1 MNSDNK
7 TYNRT
12 EYKEDCNR
20 LLSVQFKIVLFI
32 YVVLMLYLFAMNKI
46 NDYIKIGMV
55 VILYIMLY
63 VDYKIDYDEEQ
74 YKNKEKYNNLNDQT
88 IISDKRDRLNN
99 KMRNKI
105 AELNRGRNY
114 EGRFY
119 VDCHKCGR
127 QRIEE
132 DINNRVCG
140 NDKDQHKYCSV
151 NCVGG
156 KERAMSFYNNKYVDR
171 SKIFC
176 YNPLIDECEKNS
188 SYEQDYGGTYIYFP
202 TIADPVNGPPYLG

>member
-1 MNSDNK
+1 MNSDKN
-7 TYNRT
+7 TQ
-12 EYKEDCNR
+12 YKEDCNK
-20 LLSVQFKIVLFI
+20 LLSVQFKIVMFI
-32 YVVLMLYLFAMNKI
+32 YVLLMLYLFAMNRI
-46 NDYIKIGMV
+46 NDYIKIAMV
-55 VILYIMLY
+55 VVLYIMLY
-63 VDYKIDYDEEQ
+63 IDYKIDYEDEQ
-74 YKNKEKYNNLNDQT
+74 YKNKEKYNNLNDKT
-88 IISDKRDRLNN
+88 MLSDNHFKERLNA

-119 VDCHKCGR
+119 VDCQKCGR
-127 QRIEE
+127 HRIEE
-132 DINNRVCG
+132 DITNNKVCG
-140 NDKDQHKYCSV
+140 NDKDQNKYCSV

-202 TIADPVNGPPYLG
+202 TIADPINGPPYLP